1 MCGTSI
7 GQLKIL
13 EWSDG
18 QYNQFLYYDVLILSQ
33 LSLTL
38 HLCIEFVVTI
48 GFVIELLSRILLSYR
63 ANGPL
68 IT

>member
-13 EWSDG
+13 GGSDG
-18 QYNQFLYYDVLILSQ
+18 QYNQLFFNNVLILSQ

-38 HLCIEFVVTI
+38 HLCVEFVVTI
-48 GFVIELLSRILLSYR
+48 GFVIVFLSRVLLSHR